1 MADRRVPTSTYRLQL
16 HAGFGFSDA
25 RAIVPYLSRLGVSHL
40 YLSPVLQATPGSMHG
55 YDVVDHSR
63 VSTELGGG
71 SGLVALAEAAHEHGL
86 GIIVDVV
93 PNHMAIPAPEWLNP
107 QLWDL
112 LRRGPASGTAH
123 WFDVD
128 WEYGDGRL
136 SLPILDRS
144 LDEMLASDEL
154 TYGDRDGED
163 VVRYGD
169 HVLPLAPGSR
179 SEDLAAT
186 LDRQHYALCA
196 WREKDQVLN
205 YRRFFDV
212 DTLIAVRVEADD
224 VFEATHATLLDLY
237 RRGVFDGFRIDHP
250 DGLADPQAYLERLRD
265 RTGGAWV
272 VVEKILEPGEHL
284 PASWACAGTTGY
296 DTIRAVQTALVPAAG
311 AELDSRWQAVGG
323 EPSYGRA
330 ELGSKRL
337 GVASLFQAEVRR
349 LARSAV
355 SAAASAGDTLTAAD
369 ARAVLAD
376 SWNAAAT
383 GMIRALFTGVP
394 MVSGDSIAF
403 TLDLTQT

>member
-169 HVLPLAPGSR
+169 HVLP
-179 SEDLAAT
+179 
-186 LDRQHYALCA
+186 AL
-196 WREKDQVLN
+196 
-205 YRRFFDV
+205 
-212 DTLIAVRVEADD
+212 
-224 VFEATHATLLDLY
+224 
-237 RRGVFDGFRIDHP
+237 RG
-250 DGLADPQAYLERLRD
+250 AQARLRD
-265 RTGGAWV
+265 
-272 VVEKILEPGEHL
+272 
-284 PASWACAGTTGY
+284 
-296 DTIRAVQTALVPAAG
+296 
-311 AELDSRWQAVGG
+311 
-323 EPSYGRA
+323 
-330 ELGSKRL
+330 
-337 GVASLFQAEVRR
+337 
-349 LARSAV
+349 
-355 SAAASAGDTLTAAD
+355 
-369 ARAVLAD
+369 
-376 SWNAAAT
+376 
-383 GMIRALFTGVP
+383 
-394 MVSGDSIAF
+394 
-403 TLDLTQT
+403 